1 MAADTEA
8 QLLELLTEVSGGRE
22 VVPGQR
28 LAEDLGLDSLQV
40 LELIARV
47 DDAFGVDL
55 GLRIADG
62 RTMHTVDDVL
72 EALTEEGVSPDRE
85 APAPR
90 SPQASGEVSIQP
102 LFFEAEGRR
111 LYGALTRPGERV
123 GERGVLLLPPM
134 GHEGWI
140 VQRAYRELGLR
151 LAARG
156 VPVLRYDLFGTGD
169 SEGDLWTARWSDWV
183 AGVAPAVETL
193 KRQAEVSKVT
203 TVGLRLGAALAVA
216 TEAVCDDLV
225 LWDPVL
231 AGEEFVRGLEAL
243 HAQHFSGQ
251 KNRLPGELLGARF
264 HPELLEDVRR
274 VDLFDSAPGD
284 ATRLLWLIS
293 SEQAARAARPDWL
306 ARREPDAIVDTGERW
321 SWSRFHSSLYWPTR
335 ALSVLEERLAPPPA

>member
-22 VVPGQR
+22 AVPGQR

-72 EALTEEGVSPDRE
+72 AALNEEGVSPTGESSQPKPTRTTGE
-85 APAPR
+85 A
-90 SPQASGEVSIQP
+90 SIQP
-102 LFFEAEGRR
+102 LFFEAGGHR
-111 LYGALTRPGERV
+111 LYGALTRPGTPGV
-123 GERGVLLLPPM
+123 DRGVLLLPPM

-156 VPVLRYDLFGTGD
+156 VPVMRFDLLGTGD
-169 SEGDLWTARWSDWV
+169 SEGDLWSARWSDWTESV
-183 AGVAPAVETL
+183 APAAETLRRQAGVAH
-193 KRQAEVSKVT
+193 VSA
-203 TVGLRLGAALAVA
+203 VGLRLGAALAV
-216 TEAVCDDLV
+216 EAESAFDELV

-231 AGEEFVRGLEAL
+231 HGAPFVRGLEAL
-243 HAQHFSGQ
+243 HAAHFADQ
-251 KNRLPGELLGARF
+251 QERAPGELLGVRF
-264 HPELLEDVRR
+264 HPELLAGVAQ
-274 VDLFDSAPGD
+274 VDARDRALRE
-284 ATRLLWLIS
+284 ATRLLWLVS
-293 SEQAARAARPDWL
+293 SEQASRSETPAWLGERAD
-306 ARREPDAIVDTGERW
+306 EPVVDTGERW
-321 SWSRFHSSLYWPTR
+321 SWARFHSSLYWPTR
-335 ALSVLEERLAPPPA
+335 ALSVLEERLAPPA

>member
-1 MAADTEA
+1 MAVDTEA

-72 EALTEEGVSPDRE
+72 AALEEEGGSSAGE
-85 APAPR
+85 FPAPKPAR
-90 SPQASGEVSIQP
+90 TTGEVSIQP
-102 LFFEAEGRR
+102 LFFEAGGHR
-111 LYGALTRPGERV
+111 LYGALTRPGTPT
-123 GERGVLLLPPM
+123 GDRGVLLLPPM

-156 VPVLRYDLFGTGD
+156 VPALRFDLLGTGD
-169 SEGDLWTARWSDWV
+169 SEGDLWSARWNDWTES
-183 AGVAPAVETL
+183 VAPAADTL
-193 KRQAEVSKVT
+193 RRQAGVSQVSA
-203 TVGLRLGAALAVA
+203 VGLRLGAALAV
-216 TEAVCDDLV
+216 EAESVFDDLV

-231 AGEEFVRGLEAL
+231 HGAPFVRGLEAL
-243 HAQHFSGQ
+243 HAAHFADQ
-251 KNRLPGELLGARF
+251 NQRAPGELLGARF
-264 HPELLEDVRR
+264 HPELLAGVAE
-274 VDLFDSAPGD
+274 VDARDCAPRDS
-284 ATRLLWLIS
+284 TRLLWLVS
-293 SEQAARAARPDWL
+293 SEQASRSQTPAWL
-306 ARREPDAIVDTGERW
+306 AGRADDPMVDTGERW
-321 SWSRFHSSLYWPTR
+321 SWARFHSSLYWPTR
-335 ALSVLEERLAPPPA
+335 ALSVLEERFAPPA